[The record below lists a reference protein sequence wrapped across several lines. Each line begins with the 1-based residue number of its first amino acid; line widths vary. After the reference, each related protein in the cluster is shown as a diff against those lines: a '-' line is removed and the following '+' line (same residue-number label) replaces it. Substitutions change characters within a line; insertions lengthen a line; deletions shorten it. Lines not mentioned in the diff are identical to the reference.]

1 MNQSVSNG
9 SGVGKLPQSRFEGG
23 GHPPSR
29 ATVNTVRNLP
39 ALAFV
44 FWVFLLVPG
53 LCGAGLLSHACAD
66 DASADCTHEETCAQ
80 DPCSMLTI
88 RTSPTELAR
97 ESELAAVATA
107 LLVQLHSLEVSIRS
121 RVAPEN
127 HHFHNIPLPA
137 ADLPLLI

>member
-1 MNQSVSNG
+1 M
-9 SGVGKLPQSRFEGG
+9 GKLPQPRFKGG
-23 GHPPSR
+23 GHPSGR
-29 ATVNTVRNLP
+29 ATVNAVRNLP

-53 LCGAGLLSHACAD
+53 LCGAGFLSHACAD

-88 RTSPTELAR
+88 RTGPTELAR
-97 ESELAAVATA
+97 ESDLAAVAPP
-107 LLVQLHSLEVSIRS
+107 LVVQLHSFELSIRS
-121 RVAPEN
+121 RVAVPEN